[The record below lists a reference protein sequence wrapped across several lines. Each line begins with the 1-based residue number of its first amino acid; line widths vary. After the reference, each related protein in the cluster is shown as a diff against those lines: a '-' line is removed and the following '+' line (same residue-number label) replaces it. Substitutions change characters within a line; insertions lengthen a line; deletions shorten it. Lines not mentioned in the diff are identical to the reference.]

1 MPDLTLRV
9 LIVEDDEGEREELAE
24 WLRRKEQIT
33 AETAASG
40 KEALEKVRAV
50 GGNYD
55 AVLMDQVLPDMD
67 GIEVMRQ
74 LRRDFPAVQVIMMTG
89 KAPEAGVEAL
99 RQGAYRYIIK
109 PVNNEEI
116 AILLRQAGESRRLA
130 RLGFW
135 EALHQ
140 MSLDIVGELEP
151 EKLTLTIIERTA
163 RLVAGEREVG
173 IGAEYW
179 ECDHDRRV
187 ATIKYSPNPRLVG
200 QSCTFDEGLVGEVIR
215 TGRAQYVNDY
225 LKWERP
231 LPLFVSGDLAGLIQN
246 VVEVPIKEGEKVVA
260 VLAVSDSSGDRR
272 FGDSD
277 IEVLERFA
285 SLVAIATRNAKLY
298 QQALQRQR
306 VLEKLHQLGQEMG
319 NLAWHGLQRRLEQV
333 ARRVCERVGA
343 DCAVIYPYDPA
354 KEGYFDIRNVAS
366 HGFWYPLVL
375 ADKPRTH
382 GMTVRVKASDGWLEV
397 PDVSEA
403 REVLSPSPLLDREG
417 ICAFVGLLLRD
428 DEGAE
433 RGVMYV
439 NFRQPHSISDCE
451 RRLIEEQA
459 REAVRA
465 IRERGQVRGIQLP
478 ALLQRI
484 VQDAQES
491 LAADIVTLY
500 PYRRGRDVE
509 FVTPPVLAGEVRVP
523 IPMGR
528 KIYEND
534 LPALLVKAGEPYYA
548 DDVTTDPFLATVNP
562 EVEPRDG
569 QPARPRFI
577 QREGIL
583 SSAGVLLRAED
594 EIVGV
599 MFVNYRSPRSF
610 DEELK
615 QEIALFAG
623 QAAAAIRNARLF
635 EQTQALVEIGQAIAE
650 AALDPERLLDL
661 VLERTLELVGFS
673 KGWISLLEPG
683 TDRLKIQVAR
693 GLGREQWRELEKG
706 KGITGHVAQT
716 GILMNVPNVKEEPL
730 YEKFFEDTQSELCAP
745 LKYRGEVLGVLNLE
759 SARLAAFSSRDEE
772 LVSALASHAAVA
784 VRNARFYERTRRQA
798 EALQRIVGAIGD
810 PQALPSILQEAVHLF
825 GAEYGSFSLV
835 DREAGRLTYQAIWEK
850 DRMLVGEQIPEER
863 RVRDWDRGIVGRV
876 ARTGEPYRSGDVGS
890 DGYYEK
896 WYDSTK
902 SELAVPLKDA
912 EGRTIGVLNLES
924 PLKNAFSQEDQ
935 DLCQNLARV
944 AAAVVEKA
952 ASYEQRRKDI
962 AALQEINE
970 AITSK
975 GRDEILR
982 SVVQRAIE
990 VLGGEYAELW
1000 LLDPGSGD
1008 LVLEAAHGPG
1018 KEAAERRERIKAG
1031 TPSINMRVAQSGEPH
1046 LCPDV
1051 SREGDNFLRL
1061 YEDARSSVT
1070 VPLKYRGRV
1079 IGTLNVES
1087 SRLNAFAEEHSK
1099 LLDSFSD
1106 QAAVAIQNAQMVQRL
1121 HAIHSIGH
1129 RVTSILN
1136 LQQLARE
1143 AADLI
1148 QEVFKHF
1155 YVAVFLAD
1163 QQSGE
1168 LEYFAGAGPVAEQT
1182 PRGYRQRIGVGM
1194 MGWVAQEGQRLLAND
1209 VSKEPRYIA
1218 PYLAEV
1224 RSELDLPL
1232 KIGNKVIG
1240 VLDLQSKHTNAFSE
1254 EEDIPVLE
1262 IVAGQLAIAVEN
1274 ARLYEQRR
1282 RDIAAL
1288 QEINDAV
1295 TSGRR
1300 DEILQLVVQKAVEV
1314 LGGEYAELWLLDPGS
1329 DDLVL
1334 EAAHGAGKEAAERRE
1349 RIKAGAPSI
1358 NMRVAESGEPYLCPD
1373 ISVEGAN
1380 FFRPYEDARSSVTV
1394 PLKYR
1399 GRVIGTLNVESS
1411 RLNAFT
1417 NEHSKLLMS
1426 FADQAAVAIENA
1438 RLYERLDRKARNL
1451 QALYQMGQ
1459 RLTSGVQLSTEEIV
1473 ALIEEQASQL
1483 MDTRNMYIALY
1494 DAATDTVSFPFMRVG
1509 GQPRQVAARRGGQGR
1524 TEWIIRNKRPML
1536 ITTRAESEAWYAEP
1550 GRKEYIQEPFSSWVG
1565 APMII
1570 GDEVLGVIA
1579 AYHEEKEHVY
1589 DEDDLEIV
1597 SLMASQAAIALKN
1610 ARQIEIMRDL
1620 AVNLSTG
1627 AV

>member
-50 GGNYD
+50 DGNYD
-55 AVLMDQVLPDMD
+55 AVLMDQVLPDME
-67 GIEVMRQ
+67 GIEVMRR
-74 LRRDFPAVQVIMMTG
+74 LRQDFPAVQVIMMTG
-89 KAPEAGVEAL
+89 KEPEAGVEAL

-116 AILLRQAGESRRLA
+116 AILLRSVAEIRRLA
-130 RLGFW
+130 RLGLLK
-135 EALHQ
+135 ALHQ
-140 MSLDIVGELEP
+140 TSLDIVRELDP
-151 EKLTLTIIERTA
+151 AKLMPTIIERAA
-163 RLVAGEREVG
+163 RLVAGEHEAG
-173 IGAEYW
+173 IGAAYW
-179 ECDHDRRV
+179 ECDHSRRV

-215 TGRAQYVNDY
+215 TGKARYVNDY
-225 LKWERP
+225 PRWERR
-231 LPLFVSGDLAGLIQN
+231 LSLFVSGELAGLIRN

-285 SLVAIATRNAKLY
+285 SLVAIATRNAELY
-298 QQALQRQR
+298 QQALRRQR
-306 VLEKLHQLGQEMG
+306 VLEKLGQLGQEMG

-354 KEGYFDIRNVAS
+354 REGYFDSYNVAS

-375 ADKPRTH
+375 TDKPRTH
-382 GMTVRVKASDGWLEV
+382 GMTVRVKSSDGWLQV
-397 PDVSEA
+397 SDVSQA
-403 REVLSPSPLLDREG
+403 RELLPPSSLLDREG

-428 DEGAE
+428 DDGAE

-439 NFRQPHSISDCE
+439 NFRQPHSISDRE

-459 REAVRA
+459 REAVQA

-484 VQDAQES
+484 VQDAQQS

-500 PYRRGRDVE
+500 QYRRGRDVE
-509 FVTPPVLAGEVRVP
+509 FVTPPVVAGEVRVP
-523 IPMGR
+523 VPMGR

-534 LPALLVKAGEPYYA
+534 LPALLVKEGKSYYA
-548 DDVTTDPFLATVNP
+548 DDVTTDPFLATVSP

-577 QREGIL
+577 QREDIR

-599 MFVNYRSPRSF
+599 MFVNYRTPRSF

-615 QEIALFAG
+615 QEIDLFAG

-706 KGITGHVAQT
+706 RGITGHVAQT

-730 YEKFFEDTQSELCAP
+730 YEEFFPDTRSELCAP
-745 LKYRGEVLGVLNLE
+745 LKYRDEVLGVLNLE
-759 SARLAAFSSRDEE
+759 SARPDAFSSRDEE
-772 LVSALASHAAVA
+772 LVSALAGHAAVA
-784 VRNARFYERTRRQA
+784 VRNARSYERTRRQA

-810 PQALPSILQEAVHLF
+810 PHALPSILKEAVDLVR
-825 GAEYGSFSLV
+825 AEYGSFSLV
-835 DREAGRLTYQAIWEK
+835 DREAGKRTYQAIWEK
-850 DRMLVGEQIPEER
+850 DRMLAGEQIPAER

-876 ARTGEPYRSGDVGS
+876 ARTGEPHRSGDVER
-890 DGYYEK
+890 DGDYEK
-896 WYDSTK
+896 WYDSTR

-912 EGRTIGVLNLES
+912 GGRTIGVLNLES
-924 PLKNAFSQEDQ
+924 PLSNAFSQEDE
-935 DLCQNLARV
+935 DFCQNLARV

-962 AALQEINE
+962 AALQEIND
-970 AITSK
+970 AVTSGK
-975 GRDEILR
+975 QDEILQL
-982 SVVQRAIE
+982 VVQQAVE
-990 VLGGEYAELW
+990 VLGGEYASLW

-1008 LVLEAAHGPG
+1008 LVFEAAHGPG

-1031 TPSINMRVAQSGEPH
+1031 TPSINMRVAQSGKPY

-1051 SREGDNFLRL
+1051 SLEGVDFLRL

-1087 SRLNAFAEEHSK
+1087 SRLDAF
-1099 LLDSFSD
+1099 
-1106 QAAVAIQNAQMVQRL
+1106 
-1121 HAIHSIGH
+1121 
-1129 RVTSILN
+1129 
-1136 LQQLARE
+1136 
-1143 AADLI
+1143 
-1148 QEVFKHF
+1148 
-1155 YVAVFLAD
+1155 
-1163 QQSGE
+1163 GE
-1168 LEYFAGAGPVAEQT
+1168 
-1182 PRGYRQRIGVGM
+1182 
-1194 MGWVAQEGQRLLAND
+1194 
-1209 VSKEPRYIA
+1209 
-1218 PYLAEV
+1218 
-1224 RSELDLPL
+1224 
-1232 KIGNKVIG
+1232 
-1240 VLDLQSKHTNAFSE
+1240 
-1254 EEDIPVLE
+1254 
-1262 IVAGQLAIAVEN
+1262 
-1274 ARLYEQRR
+1274 
-1282 RDIAAL
+1282 
-1288 QEINDAV
+1288 
-1295 TSGRR
+1295 
-1300 DEILQLVVQKAVEV
+1300 
-1314 LGGEYAELWLLDPGS
+1314 
-1329 DDLVL
+1329 
-1334 EAAHGAGKEAAERRE
+1334 
-1349 RIKAGAPSI
+1349 
-1358 NMRVAESGEPYLCPD
+1358 
-1373 ISVEGAN
+1373 
-1380 FFRPYEDARSSVTV
+1380 
-1394 PLKYR
+1394 
-1399 GRVIGTLNVESS
+1399 
-1411 RLNAFT
+1411 
-1417 NEHSKLLMS
+1417 EHSKLLMS
-1426 FADQAAVAIENA
+1426 FADQAAVAIENARLYELEKQRSETLDLLQKVSARVSSTLDLNQVMELIVRGAMRLTGATSGVVHLLDREGRSVVRSFEYPEGFEHPTPRLGQKESMTQTIIDTGQMIAVPDITKEKKVSPVMMAKGVRSLVGVPLKYQARVIGVLYLNAEQSRDFAQDELLLCTLADQAAVAIENA

-1451 QALYQMGQ
+1451 QALYHMGQ

-1483 MDTRNMYIALY
+1483 MDTQNMYIALY

-1524 TEWIIRNKRPML
+1524 TEWIVRNKRPML
-1536 ITTRAESEAWYAEP
+1536 ITTRAESEAWYKEP

-1565 APMII
+1565 APMIV